1 VTSTSC
7 SMHAHGCSHVAE
19 ACQESLR
26 SSMSPLM
33 ASSVYRKL
41 RGFFLSPELRNRH
54 TKLPLKLVLYRAL
67 NDSPPHRATLLTA
80 TADRSGLL
88 VRSRVCTG
96 RAARSDWLGILF
108 CVATAQRYP
117 SSFALR
123 RRRLFTCCV
132 LLIWVNLYT

>member
-19 ACQESLR
+19 ARQESLR

-33 ASSVYRKL
+33 ASSVYWKL
-41 RGFFLSPELRNRH
+41 RVFFSPELRNRH
-54 TKLPLKLVLYRAL
+54 TKLPLKLVWYRAL

-123 RRRLFTCCV
+123 RRSCV